1 MRDHVPG
8 QKKGQFGACHKE
20 SQAME
25 TDAVHLK
32 TNAPS
37 VNDGPPE
44 R

>member
-1 MRDHVPG
+1 MVAPRLADSHV
-8 QKKGQFGACHKE
+8 KLEFLVRE
-20 SQAME
+20 L
-25 TDAVHLK
+25 DLK